1 MPISPAQSTNP
12 WICNIFFLLDVDVY
26 YARRWWWWKTD
37 TGHVDDE
44 DQHHQPGLRSKQVE
58 GEYKGWGPG
67 GTCLA
72 HPWWKTLVRPKDSY
86 HLLFFV
92 EAQVCKYFLF
102 CYKVNWTSFKKDALH
117 KVLQKITCG
126 ISSLAIIWGPRF
138 SVEFEENIAGVV
150 KLDGAHTSCFLG
162 QTWAAGVGK
171 IHLQHENT
179 RFGALGVKG
188 EEEIGGGWY
197 L

>member
-1 MPISPAQSTNP
+1 MVKLTGTRCQLFSTRRATEVECALCGCGQFAKVQLRTNTNTHRDTNTNTKKNRVVIANKEWIPINNNSERP
-12 WICNIFFLLDVDVY
+12 VD
-26 YARRWWWWKTD
+26 ALALILEK
-37 TGHVDDE
+37 
-44 DQHHQPGLRSKQVE
+44 
-58 GEYKGWGPG
+58 GESLTHSLTYNLKSRD
-67 GTCLA
+67 A
-72 HPWWKTLVRPKDSY
+72 S
-86 HLLFFV
+86 
-92 EAQVCKYFLF
+92 A
-102 CYKVNWTSFKKDALH
+102 SKKDALH

-150 KLDGAHTSCFLG
+150 KLDCAHTSCFLG

-188 EEEIGGGWY
+188 EEEMGGRWY

>member
-1 MPISPAQSTNP
+1 MPIFPAQSTNP
-12 WICNIFFLLDVDVY
+12 WICYIFFLLDVDVY
-26 YARRWWWWKTD
+26 YAWRWWWWKTD

-102 CYKVNWTSFKKDALH
+102 CYKVNWTSFNNSERPVDAL
-117 KVLQKITCG
+117 
-126 ISSLAIIWGPRF
+126 
-138 SVEFEENIAGVV
+138 
-150 KLDGAHTSCFLG
+150 
-162 QTWAAGVGK
+162 
-171 IHLQHENT
+171 
-179 RFGALGVKG
+179 ALILEKG
-188 EEEIGGGWY
+188 ESLTHSLTYNLKSRDASASKKVSWCQV
-197 L
+197 